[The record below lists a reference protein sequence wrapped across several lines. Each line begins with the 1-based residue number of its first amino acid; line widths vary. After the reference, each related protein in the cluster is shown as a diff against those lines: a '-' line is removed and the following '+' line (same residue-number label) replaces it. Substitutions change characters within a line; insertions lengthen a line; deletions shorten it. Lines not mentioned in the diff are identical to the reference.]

1 MELEA
6 VKKRLRAW
14 GKRLGPYRYVLL
26 VLAAGAVL
34 LLWPDGAEETGQP
47 AAAAAQAARAGSLPQ
62 FLFLFEGERLRGYC
76 FCIAE
81 REGYSPAL
89 PWWAVHNADE
99 LPDELARPLLR
110 AGAEVCRACGAAEL
124 GNRLREEEAARA

>member
-1 MELEA
+1 MISIRNSLDMTRAERNKA
-6 VKKRLRAW
+6 LRE
-14 GKRLGPYRYVLL
+14 
-26 VLAAGAVL
+26 VLALGFCPGGGAGA
-34 LLWPDGAEETGQP
+34 AEL
-47 AAAAAQAARAGSLPQ
+47 AVAVQAARAGSLPQ

-99 LPDELARPLLR
+99 LADELARPLLR
-110 AGAEVCRACGAAEL
+110 AGAERSAACGAAEL
-124 GNRLREEEAARA
+124 SRRLRGEEAARA

>member
-1 MELEA
+1 MISIRNSLDMTRAEREEA
-6 VKKRLRAW
+6 LRE
-14 GKRLGPYRYVLL
+14 
-26 VLAAGAVL
+26 VLALGFCPGGGAGA
-34 LLWPDGAEETGQP
+34 AELQ
-47 AAAAAQAARAGSLPQ
+47 AAVQAARAGSLPQ

-99 LPDELARPLLR
+99 LADELARPLLR

-124 GNRLREEEAARA
+124 SRRLRGEEAARA

>member
-1 MELEA
+1 MISIRNSLDMTRAEREEA
-6 VKKRLRAW
+6 LRE
-14 GKRLGPYRYVLL
+14 
-26 VLAAGAVL
+26 VLALGFCPGGGAGA
-34 LLWPDGAEETGQP
+34 AELQ
-47 AAAAAQAARAGSLPQ
+47 AAVQAARAGSLPQ

-81 REGYSPAL
+81 REGYSPVL

-99 LPDELARPLLR
+99 LADELARPLLR

-124 GNRLREEEAARA
+124 SRRLRGEEAARA

>member
-1 MELEA
+1 MISIRNSLDMTRAEREKA
-6 VKKRLRAW
+6 LRE
-14 GKRLGPYRYVLL
+14 
-26 VLAAGAVL
+26 VLALGFCPGGGAGA
-34 LLWPDGAEETGQP
+34 AEL
-47 AAAAAQAARAGSLPQ
+47 AAAVQAARAGSLPQ

-99 LPDELARPLLR
+99 LADELARPLLR
-110 AGAEVCRACGAAEL
+110 AGAERSAACGAAEL
-124 GNRLREEEAARA
+124 SRRLRGEEAARA

>member
-1 MELEA
+1 MISIRNSLDMTRAER
-6 VKKRLRAW
+6 KKALRE
-14 GKRLGPYRYVLL
+14 
-26 VLAAGAVL
+26 VLALGFCPGGGAGA
-34 LLWPDGAEETGQP
+34 AEL
-47 AAAAAQAARAGSLPQ
+47 AAAVQAARAGSLPQ

-99 LPDELARPLLR
+99 LADELARPLLR
-110 AGAEVCRACGAAEL
+110 AGAERSAACGAAEL
-124 GNRLREEEAARA
+124 SRRLRGEEAARA

>member
-1 MELEA
+1 MISIRNSLDMTRAER
-6 VKKRLRAW
+6 KKALRE
-14 GKRLGPYRYVLL
+14 
-26 VLAAGAVL
+26 VLALGFCPGGGAGA
-34 LLWPDGAEETGQP
+34 
-47 AAAAAQAARAGSLPQ
+47 AAVQAARADSLPQ

-99 LPDELARPLLR
+99 LADGLARPLLC
-110 AGAEVCRACGAAEL
+110 AGAERSAACGTAEL
-124 GNRLREEEAARA
+124 SRRLRGEEAARA

>member
-1 MELEA
+1 MISIRNSLDMTRAER
-6 VKKRLRAW
+6 KKALRE
-14 GKRLGPYRYVLL
+14 
-26 VLAAGAVL
+26 VLALGFCPGGGAGA
-34 LLWPDGAEETGQP
+34 AELQ
-47 AAAAAQAARAGSLPQ
+47 AAVQAARAGSLPQ

-99 LPDELARPLLR
+99 LADELARPLLR
-110 AGAEVCRACGAAEL
+110 AGAERSAACGAAKL
-124 GNRLREEEAARA
+124 SRRLRGEEAARA

>member
-1 MELEA
+1 MIPIRNSLDMTRAEREEA
-6 VKKRLRAW
+6 LRE
-14 GKRLGPYRYVLL
+14 
-26 VLAAGAVL
+26 VLALGFCPGGGAGA
-34 LLWPDGAEETGQP
+34 AEL
-47 AAAAAQAARAGSLPQ
+47 AAAVQAAWAGSLPQ

-99 LPDELARPLLR
+99 LADELARPLLR
-110 AGAEVCRACGAAEL
+110 AGAERSAACGAAEL
-124 GNRLREEEAARA
+124 SRRLRGEEAARA

>member
-1 MELEA
+1 MIAIRNSLDMTRAEREEA
-6 VKKRLRAW
+6 LRE
-14 GKRLGPYRYVLL
+14 
-26 VLAAGAVL
+26 VLALGFCPGGGAGA
-34 LLWPDGAEETGQP
+34 AEL
-47 AAAAAQAARAGSLPQ
+47 AAAVQAARAGSLPQ

-99 LPDELARPLLR
+99 LADELARPLLR
-110 AGAEVCRACGAAEL
+110 AGAERSAACGAAEL
-124 GNRLREEEAARA
+124 SRRLRGEEAARA

>member
-1 MELEA
+1 MIAIRNSLDMTRAER
-6 VKKRLRAW
+6 KKALRE
-14 GKRLGPYRYVLL
+14 
-26 VLAAGAVL
+26 VLALGFCPGGGAGA
-34 LLWPDGAEETGQP
+34 AEL
-47 AAAAAQAARAGSLPQ
+47 AAAVQAARAGSLPQ

-99 LPDELARPLLR
+99 LADELARPLLR
-110 AGAEVCRACGAAEL
+110 AGAERSAACGAAEL
-124 GNRLREEEAARA
+124 SRRLRGEEAARA

>member
-1 MELEA
+1 MISIRNSLDMT
-6 VKKRLRAW
+6 RAERN
-14 GKRLGPYRYVLL
+14 KAPRE
-26 VLAAGAVL
+26 VLALRFCPGGGAGA
-34 LLWPDGAEETGQP
+34 AEL
-47 AAAAAQAARAGSLPQ
+47 AAAVQAARAGSLPQ

-99 LPDELARPLLR
+99 LADELARPLLR
-110 AGAEVCRACGAAEL
+110 AGAERSAACGAAEL
-124 GNRLREEEAARA
+124 SRRLRGEEAARA